1 MMSVPYKK
9 ILVPLDGSEL
19 AKQALP
25 HAEDLA
31 TRMGATLV
39 LIQVVQP
46 LTEKMMVAPGF
57 AVTMQN
63 EPAVDTAVDE
73 AHDRLATY
81 VEHLH
86 RLHISAETM
95 VAIGDPAGK
104 IVDYADGHKIDLIVM
119 STHGHSGITRWRYG
133 SVTTKVLSA
142 ASCPVLVIRPS
153 AVV

>member
-1 MMSVPYKK
+1 MAVPYKR

-31 TRMGATLV
+31 TRTGATIILM
-39 LIQVVQP
+39 QVVQR

-63 EPAVDTAVDE
+63 EPAVDNSVEE
-73 AHDRLATY
+73 ADTRLTGQ
-81 VEHLH
+81 VEHLQ
-86 RLHISAETM
+86 RLHIPAETM
-95 VAIGDPAGK
+95 IDVGDAAGK
-104 IVDYADGHKIDLIVM
+104 IVDYAAEHEIDLIVM
-119 STHGHSGITRWRYG
+119 STHGYSGLTRWRYG

-142 ASCPVLVIRPS
+142 APCPVLVVRPTEK
-153 AVV
+153 